1 MAKLISTAA
10 ALFLLF
16 AFSHARTP
24 SDLPNGL
31 DVIADNKIPVTDA
44 DVKATTTT
52 DNTLRLPSERPGS
65 ETVVESE
72 PATFAEEQKLPE
84 GAEFVTIVSNEE
96 NTADA
101 SKSETTLPLTVIS
114 FRPVG
119 RHFSRRPFPLGFR
132 HGHRCRHGHRQAK
145 WTPRVKD
152 LHNKD
157 ATPYGDDMI
166 LASGEPEMKFDRPFR
181 GEARPQIPA
190 RWTDFRHVGP
200 RFPHKHGDE
209 MDSERPHL
217 HHRRHRHH
225 DHDDEMENEGEEHH
239 REHRHEHRHE
249 QHHGLFRSFRK
260 FLNGF

>member
-16 AFSHARTP
+16 AFSHARMP
-24 SDLPNGL
+24 SDLPNAL
-31 DVIADNKIPVTDA
+31 DAITDNKIPVTDA
-44 DVKATTTT
+44 EIKATTTT

-65 ETVVESE
+65 ETVLESE
-72 PATFAEEQKLPE
+72 PETVSVAEEQKLPE
-84 GAEFVTIVSNEE
+84 AAEFATIVSNEE
-96 NTADA
+96 NTDA
-101 SKSETTLPLTVIS
+101 SKSETLPLTVIS

-119 RHFSRRPFPLGFR
+119 RHFPRRPFPLGFR
-132 HGHRCRHGHRQAK
+132 HGHRQAK
-145 WTPRVKD
+145 WTPRVRD
-152 LHNKD
+152 LQKD

-166 LASGEPEMKFDRPFR
+166 LASGEPELRFDRPFR
-181 GEARPQIPA
+181 GGARPQIPA

-209 MDSERPHL
+209 MDSERPHV

-225 DHDDEMENEGEEHH
+225 DHDGEMENEGEEHH
-239 REHRHEHRHE
+239 KEHKHEHKHE
-249 QHHGLFRSFRK
+249 HYHGLFRSFRK